1 MVALI
6 DFLKTVK
13 TSAPPSF
20 GGALLGL
27 TRPFLVPSLSGE
39 NLILSKK
46 QTYTTV
52 LLKSPL
58 LAGRLPAWQLAY
70 LLKKQTFALLP
81 QKSLLLAGRLPARQL
96 AYLLQKQTHT
106 TVQPKSLLLASFL
119 TALHLL

>member
-1 MVALI
+1 MI

-58 LAGRLPAWQLAY
+58 LADRLPAWQLAY

-81 QKSLLLAGRLPARQL
+81 QKSLLGVGLLPTRQP
-96 AYLLQKQTHT
+96 AYLLKKQTYMPIL
-106 TVQPKSLLLASFL
+106 QKSLLLASFL